1 MRRKFLLMTFLIAI
15 IGFCGTNLSAEN
27 TGVAKVG
34 NTEYATIDEAIAA
47 WTNNTTLTLLADV
60 TLSDVI
66 QLSSTEYHILDLGSY
81 TMTAASK
88 KDAIQIVNNGRS
100 SASYALD
107 IKADATN
114 PGGIT
119 ATGKA
124 VVRTTGKS
132 GVKDRPIIRFYN
144 GVFNS
149 SYIVYHSGSN
159 GTNCPQ
165 FQFHGGVFN
174 GTIYTNRTL
183 NQFYGGTFNG
193 QLWMSVDSSAYTL
206 IAGGTFTNLSNLYGS
221 ALNSGKFTIGSAKGV
236 YDKEVYIDDNGDY
249 VIAAAE
255 PSEGFEADV
264 AKTPGTNDYLAYSKV
279 ATEGQLGYTDVY
291 TAINNNKS
299 GTITVYVKELNLENT
314 NFKGTIV
321 VPKESSLTI
330 TNAPADLKVT
340 NADGETISPNAN
352 GTYTTVEPAGNNF
365 TGYTGTDG
373 IWGEVWGNAT
383 TSFVIKVVDANDNVM
398 GTTSL
403 NNIGGIIDGD
413 VNVTWNLKLDAANN
427 TDEYWT
433 MSWETAP
440 SIANMP
446 AKVELWVD
454 GVKVSGGDVVLN
466 GPDNLN
472 MIYAAVTDANGK
484 ILSYHTSIANAVAAI
499 TNTRSNPQGYI
510 ALLRNTDEAITL
522 PAGIELKL
530 NGFEANNIVIP
541 VASVNG
547 TSYTDLQDAIVA
559 AAPAGTVEILADV
572 VVDEWIMFSETLNI
586 GSGQIITMNIDG
598 LTING
603 NDKTVTIKDIES
615 AGNGDRLFSDATE
628 LNINNWTINYAN
640 GVAGGIGLTNGT
652 IEGVTFIGGTYGVFP
667 GAGNVTV
674 TGCTFETN
682 GTAIYFEQ
690 ERDGLVVTNNTF
702 ELPADA
708 NVILLRG
715 DVEFTDNIVVRGRTV
730 NVVSGSPVVSG
741 NDFNEVRFKV
751 YNAATATV
759 SGNTINNLVFNDNS
773 VVFSTFG
780 ENELST
786 AAQAVLDAA
795 SFPVAQIGTTK
806 YGTLA
811 EAVAA
816 VQEGE
821 TIQLLAG
828 EISEGTIKL
837 PATLKNVTFKGAA
850 NHASVLKDMTIMAAD
865 GNSFNYE
872 GLTFDGIYFNN
883 SRISLTGWRN
893 GEETI
898 EDLTITNCIVENLY
912 DDTNMAFLHINK
924 DASEPVKNLTF
935 TNNVLNGV
943 TGGSKSGIYSVNTGN
958 VIIKGNTFN
967 NIVFRPALVQL
978 SDCDGIVD
986 NVDISNNVISNTT
999 RLQVYGTV
1007 FDNGDG
1013 TYTPTGTDELE
1024 VKINNNIFKNISG
1037 YYICTWGIN
1046 GDYDI
1051 SKNYYDSDN
1060 LSEKI
1065 YWNNEKPSTVSGL
1078 YELGVYPVYTE
1089 LNADGTINT
1098 ESEYTPNIPFAQIG
1112 ETGYPSLEA
1121 AAAAAQAGDEILLLV
1136 NVTLSE
1142 ELTTPVD
1149 ITLNGNGKQING
1161 TINAGGALTIK
1172 GYTKVTKFVAG
1183 SGDVITI
1190 GEGACLEMNGTDR
1203 MVIGHGATFNIT
1215 GTITDAKTAN
1225 VADLTPSLIMPG
1237 ASFTGAG
1244 VTFNVTNAYINAP
1257 SSYCSSSKSASGT
1270 FVFKFDNSIWES
1282 AGKLAF
1288 ESQSTA
1294 ATVNFELKDSKL
1306 TTGSHLVFGV
1316 SRGEVVFDNSN
1327 VNVGTSRQIEN
1338 QSTMTVKNGSVVNG
1352 AVATSSNAKNP
1363 GTLIVDNATY
1373 AVTGDFSGSDLG
1385 TGTIVYK
1392 KGATISAGSITK
1404 ANIQIDA
1411 TGMKAGDEVNITA
1424 NLANLAGTIEVI
1436 NNNILDAKIVD
1447 GNIILVEKTLGGEGT
1462 EASPYVITNLD
1473 DLKFFRDHV
1482 NAGNTYAGKYIKLTD
1497 DIDLAPTRS
1506 ESNWTPIGNSTN
1518 KFQGTF
1524 DGDNHTISD
1533 LVITGYN
1540 SNVGFFGFTTN
1551 GEIKNVIFEN
1561 AKVSGR
1567 LNVGVVAGTPY
1578 TSKYTNIKVTGHVE
1592 VNGMAYVGG
1601 VGGKNAYANWT
1612 DITVNVDGTS
1622 YVKANSVEDGTA
1634 YRTYV
1639 GGVVGF
1645 NGEGSHTFK
1654 NITSNIKV
1662 IGSTKDVGGI
1672 FGIAHYGNNFEN
1684 VTCTGDIEA
1693 AEGAKEVGGIAG
1705 VWNNAHSYTVTM
1717 TNCEYKDATITIG
1730 DVDVTATNA
1739 FVGGAYTPSNE
1750 TSGTSGSL
1758 VINGETV
1765 YPYVAK
1771 IGEVGYNTLAKAVTA
1786 AQDGETIQ
1794 LLWAE
1799 GDAPIAMNASL
1810 YGKNVTI
1817 KGTATV
1823 DWSKG
1828 FLFVG
1833 RGGEGNATLTFE
1845 SANLTSASN
1854 QATYGIH
1861 VSGREKNTNNKY
1873 DGTVNI
1879 NNSTIELDYLI
1890 NKGAMTLDNSTLTVK
1905 NGFAVGGR
1913 PASETE
1919 SGADATATMTLNNGS
1934 KVVVNNHNGM
1944 GLGYEAIGVMNVN
1957 SGSTFECT
1965 QSFLVTA
1972 KGTMNV
1978 NGGNVKVDGTLTNN
1992 GEVNVNEGEN
2002 TLNITTLEGKEI
2014 KLQHGATLVDTNV
2027 GGEAMLY
2034 GAVTFKG
2041 DNTFTM
2047 IYDYGA
2053 AYSTE
2058 SAAWTVEP
2066 GASLTLT
2073 ATVRYGL
2080 GYGDNATIKGN
2091 ITDALTAR
2099 GTLTDDDLSFFTHGI
2114 SMMCNWNEENYLTVN
2129 DAYVQIGS
2137 NNSFGTKNDYGQK
2150 GKFYVNFTNSVLTSS
2165 RVTIVE
2171 NGGFAYFTF
2180 NGSDVLT
2187 GGWSQKHAG
2196 STAEFTNSKMVVTGN
2211 GTDYNNANAGM
2222 MTIVGSNIEFESG
2235 AFTNTGTL
2243 NIGEKSTFTAPTV
2256 INNGTINFTAPSA
2269 KLVAQE
2275 GLAINLAL
2283 DNPEYYEIE
2292 YADGAYSV
2300 KQVIFEQTQTL
2311 SSGWNWFSSYINLNS
2326 NEGLETLQNALG
2338 TNGIEIKSHYDGYVR
2353 YESAYE
2359 LWWGNLSA
2367 VAADQMYMIRT
2378 STQVDDMKLVG
2389 EMVDYNNVSITLKPG
2404 WNWIGFPMSEAV
2416 SVTDALAGFEAKPG
2430 DQIKSKVS
2438 GNASYDADIWYGG
2451 LNTLVPGEGYMYYN
2465 SSSEARSFTYNV
2477 GTGTRGELKA
2487 NVTTDGNHWIPNAG
2501 QYPNNMTMTAMVE
2514 VEGGDYEVAAFVN
2527 GECRGSARPIYI
2539 EAMDAHILFLTI
2551 HGEDVEEMTFRYYDI
2566 ATGEEFDLNDR
2577 MNYSNDAIVGTVAEP
2592 YIFSRGTTGIG
2603 EVSLSEVNI
2612 YPNPTTT
2619 GTEINLQ
2626 ATCDKVEVFNALG
2639 VKVAEYHNVDSIDA
2653 FETAGIYVIRLTSNG
2668 DVKHCRLIVK

>member
-1 MRRKFLLMTFLIAI
+1 MTFLIAI

-183 NQFYGGTFNG
+183 NQFYGGIFNG
-193 QLWMSVDSSAYTL
+193 SLMMSVDSSAYTL
-206 IAGGTFTNLSNLYGS
+206 IAGGTFKQLSNSYMS
-221 ALNSGKFTIGSAKGV
+221 ALNSSKFTIGSTKGV
-236 YDKEVYIDDNGDY
+236 YDREVYIDDSGNY

-255 PSEGFEADV
+255 PSEGIEADV

-299 GTITVYVKELNLENT
+299 GTITVYKEELDLNNT
-314 NFKGTIV
+314 GFTGTIV
-321 VPKESSLTI
+321 VPADRTITI
-330 TNAPADLKVT
+330 TNAPEGLKVT
-340 NADGETISPNAN
+340 DVEGNTITPNAN

-365 TGYTGTDG
+365 TGYTGEDA
-373 IWGEVWGNAT
+373 IWGEVWGNAYE
-383 TSFVIKVVDANDNVM
+383 SFVIKVLDANGNVM

-413 VNVTWNLKLDAANN
+413 VNVTWNLKLNAASN

-433 MSWETAP
+433 MSWTTAP
-440 SIANMP
+440 TIDNMP

-454 GVKVSGGDVVLN
+454 GVKVSGGNVVLN

-472 MIYAAVTDANGK
+472 MIYAAVTDADGK
-484 ILSYHTSIANAVAAI
+484 IYSYHTSIADAVAAI

-586 GSGQIITMNIDG
+586 SSGQIITMNIDG

-603 NDKTVTIKDIES
+603 NGKTVTIKSIES
-615 AGNGDRLFSDATE
+615 AGNGGYLIFDATN
-628 LNINNWTINYAN
+628 LNVKDLTINYAD
-640 GVAGGIGLTNGT
+640 GLVGGIGLTNGT
-652 IEGVTFIGGTYGVFP
+652 ISNVTFIGGTYGVFP

-674 TGCTFETN
+674 TGCTFNTN

-690 ERDGLVVTNNTF
+690 ERDDLVVTDNTF
-702 ELPADA
+702 ELSNET

-715 DVEFTDNIVVRGRTV
+715 DVTFTGNNVKSGRTV

-741 NDFNEVRFKV
+741 NDFNGVRFKV
-751 YNAATATV
+751 YNAATATIED
-759 SGNTINNLVFNDNS
+759 NEINVLAFNDES

-780 ENELST
+780 ENTLST
-786 AAQAVLDAA
+786 EAQDVLDAA

-806 YGTLA
+806 YATLA

-816 VQEGE
+816 VQEGQ

-850 NHASVLKDMTIMAAD
+850 DHASVLKDMTIMAAD

-893 GEETI
+893 GDETI
-898 EDLTITNCIVENLY
+898 KDLTVTNCWFKNL
-912 DDTNMAFLHINK
+912 DDTSNSAPLHINK
-924 DASEPVKNLTF
+924 DASEAVNGLTF
-935 TNNVLNGV
+935 TNNVIDGATGGDKSGVYAQTTGVVVFTGNIINNVSFCPYIIQLTTDDGVADNFTV
-943 TGGSKSGIYSVNTGN
+943 TGNKFSGSAAGRAQGLGN
-958 VIIKGNTFN
+958 NAEGTDAVSLT
-967 NIVFRPALVQL
+967 
-978 SDCDGIVD
+978 
-986 NVDISNNVISNTT
+986 ISNNIFEDITNAQQICYWNFNEAKTT
-999 RLQVYGTV
+999 AV
-1007 FDNGDG
+1007 
-1013 TYTPTGTDELE
+1013 LE
-1024 VKINNNIFKNISG
+1024 
-1037 YYICTWGIN
+1037 
-1046 GDYDI
+1046 
-1051 SKNYYDSDN
+1051 KNYYDIDIEEN
-1060 LSEKI
+1060 PNRI
-1065 YWNNEKPSTVSGL
+1065 YFNSAAQDAYDLLDMGIFPIYK
-1078 YELGVYPVYTE
+1078 E

-1121 AAAAAQAGDEILLLV
+1121 AAAAAQPGDEILLLA

-1142 ELTTPVD
+1142 ELTTPAG

-1161 TINAGGALTIK
+1161 SIVAGGDLTIK
-1172 GYTKVTKFVAG
+1172 GHTKATSFNAG
-1183 SGDVITI
+1183 YNQPIITI
-1190 GEGACLEMNGTDR
+1190 GAGACLEMNGADR

-1215 GTITDAKTAN
+1215 GNITDAKNAN

-1373 AVTGDFSGSDLG
+1373 AVTGEFSGSDLG
-1385 TGTIVYK
+1385 TGTLIVNK
-1392 KGATISAGSITK
+1392 TANFSATSITK

-1411 TGMKAGDEVNITA
+1411 TGMIVGDVVNITA
-1424 NLANLAGTIEVI
+1424 NLNNHTGTIEVI
-1436 NNNILDAKIVD
+1436 NDNMLDAKIDD
-1447 GNIILVEKTLGGEGT
+1447 GKIVIVERTLQGEGT
-1462 EASPYVITNLD
+1462 EASPYVINNLE
-1473 DLKFFRDHV
+1473 DLKFFRDDV
-1482 NAGNTYAGKYIKLTD
+1482 NAGNNYAGKYIKVTATE
-1497 DIDLAPTRS
+1497 IDLNN
-1506 ESNWTPIGNSTN
+1506 EEWTPIAYMGKTFKGN
-1518 KFQGTF
+1518 F
-1524 DGDNHTISD
+1524 DGNNVTVKN
-1533 LVITGYN
+1533 LKITKALTN
-1540 SNVGFFGFTTN
+1540 SAENNGIGFFGRTDSPATIEN
-1551 GEIKNVIFEN
+1551 IIIENVDITG
-1561 AKVSGR
+1561 S
-1567 LNVGVVAGTPY
+1567 LYVGAIVGYGY
-1578 TSKYTNIKVTGHVE
+1578 TDKHVE
-1592 VNGMAYVGG
+1592 GCTVKGNIAIDAWWYAGVIGGNGYMNLVDDCHVIGNNGSYIKGNDGSYIGG
-1601 VGGKNAYANWT
+1601 IW
-1612 DITVNVDGTS
+1612 
-1622 YVKANSVEDGTA
+1622 
-1634 YRTYV
+1634 
-1639 GGVVGF
+1639 GF
-1645 NGEGSHTFK
+1645 RGEGNNKITNCTVTNL
-1654 NITSNIKV
+1654 NI
-1662 IGSTKDVGGI
+1662 IGVDRVGGI
-1672 FGIAHYGNNFEN
+1672 CGIGHYGNTISGCDAED
-1684 VTCTGDIEA
+1684 VT
-1693 AEGAKEVGGIAG
+1693 
-1705 VWNNAHSYTVTM
+1705 
-1717 TNCEYKDATITIG
+1717 
-1730 DVDVTATNA
+1730 VTATDPDATTIGLLVGATQGNDISGQGPTIFEDNDA
-1739 FVGGAYTPSNE
+1739 SGITAQIDNGDGTYTEVTNLYGTNINGSTPVTNYVAQIVGGTQYA
-1750 TSGTSGSL
+1750 
-1758 VINGETV
+1758 
-1765 YPYVAK
+1765 
-1771 IGEVGYNTLAKAVTA
+1771 TLAEAVA
-1786 AQDGETIQ
+1786 AAVNNDVIT
-1794 LLWAE
+1794 LLPTN
-1799 GDAPIAMNASL
+1799 APIAMNASL

-1817 KGTATV
+1817 TGTATV

-1833 RGGEGNATLTFE
+1833 RGGEGNAKLTFE

-1854 QATYGIH
+1854 SSSYGIH

-1873 DGTVNI
+1873 DGTLVI
-1879 NNSTIELDYLI
+1879 NNSTIDLDYLI
-1890 NKGAMTLDNSTLTVK
+1890 NRGTIELDGGNLTVK
-1905 NGFAVGGR
+1905 NGFGIAGR
-1913 PASETE
+1913 PGTETE
-1919 SGADATATMTLNNGS
+1919 SGEDATATITLNNES

-1944 GLGYEAIGVMNVN
+1944 GLGIAATQLEGFGIMNIN

-1978 NGGNVKVDGTLTNN
+1978 NGGNVKVYGTLTNN

-2292 YADGAYSV
+2292 YADRTYSV

-2577 MNYSNDAIVGTVAEP
+2577 MNYSNDAIVGTIAEP

-2603 EVSLSEVNI
+2603 EASLSEVNI